1 MEAQLRRFTQIS
13 LKLRTTK
20 KQLNQMTSPRFRPS
34 QLSTLALILGQAL
47 GLSVISFSA
56 FAQVTN
62 GAKSSLPTPISAQS
76 LLGLEAPPQI
86 VITPKQAIP
95 TNGVPSN
102 LTGSSSSNIG
112 QASDLIRLYQEAAFS
127 DPILNAAR
135 FNYQASKELYWQG
148 LSLLLPQASAT
159 PIGTRYYQHAT
170 NGSALTSYTGNS
182 RVFDQKGYT
191 VTLTQPVFNMAA
203 FEASKQGDLNTKLA
217 DMRFYLVQQDLIIRV
232 SQAYFDA
239 LTSQD
244 NVELFR
250 NKKSLIK
257 QQLEVARAKFDAGL
271 ATIVDVNTAQAALDL
286 ANSQEIG
293 AQADLVVKRGVLEQL
308 VGRPVSTLKPLT
320 KEAKIDGVLKDPHSK
335 TKYSKGVPITD
346 SVNPLLPKGQTLEDW
361 INQAET
367 ANFNVLAGQLSV
379 SLAESTYRGSQ
390 ALNYPSVNFVGTAG
404 YNTANGSANSY
415 TPSNTNIYNN
425 TIALQMTI
433 PLVSGG
439 FNSSVIR
446 QNAALL
452 DAAKANYDNARRTAA
467 QNTRTA
473 FTGFYGGLASVKAYE
488 AAERS
493 SSSALESSKLG
504 FQVGTLINIDVL
516 IALDTV
522 ITTRSQLQQARYNTI
537 LNAIKLKA
545 HAAALSDEDLISIN
559 TLLR

>member
-1 MEAQLRRFTQIS
+1 
-13 LKLRTTK
+13 
-20 KQLNQMTSPRFRPS
+20 MTPASFRLS
-34 QLSTLALILGQAL
+34 QLSTLGLILGQVL
-47 GLSVISFSA
+47 GLGVISTNT
-56 FAQVTN
+56 FAQAAN
-62 GAKSSLPTPISAQS
+62 GAKSSLPIPMSAQS
-76 LLGLEAPPQI
+76 LVGLDMPPQM
-86 VITPKQAIP
+86 VIAPKQAIP
-95 TNGVPSN
+95 SNSAPSN
-102 LTGSSSSNIG
+102 LNRNGVANSE

-127 DPILNAAR
+127 DPVLNAAR

-148 LSLLLPQASAT
+148 LSFLLPQAAAV
-159 PIGTRYYQHAT
+159 PVGTRYYQHA
-170 NGSALTSYTGNS
+170 AGNAPAS
-182 RVFDQKGYT
+182 PYPSTRVYDQKSYT
-191 VTLTQPVFNMAA
+191 VTLTQPVFNIAA
-203 FEASKQGDLNTKLA
+203 LEAFKQGDLNTKIA
-217 DMRFYLVQQDLIIRV
+217 DMRFYLAQQDLIIRV

-244 NVELFR
+244 NVELYR
-250 NKKSLIK
+250 NKKGLIK
-257 QQLEVARAKFDAGL
+257 QQLDIAQAKFDAGL

-286 ANSQEIG
+286 ANSQEIT
-293 AQADLVVKRGVLEQL
+293 AQADLIVKRGILEQL
-308 VGRPVSTLKPLT
+308 VGRQVGALKPLT
-320 KEAKIDGVLKDPHSK
+320 KEAKIDGVLKDPRSK
-335 TKYSKGVPITD
+335 NKDGSGIPIAD
-346 SVNPLLPKGQTLEDW
+346 SVNPQLPKGQTLDDW
-361 INQAET
+361 ILQAET

-379 SLAESTYRGSQ
+379 NLAESTYKASQ
-390 ALNYPSVNFVGTAG
+390 ALNYPSVNFVGTAD
-404 YNTANGSANSY
+404 YNTSNGTANSL
-415 TPSNTNIYNN
+415 TPSQTNIYNN

-467 QNTRTA
+467 QSTRTA

-493 SSSALESSKLG
+493 STSALESSKLG

-516 IALDTV
+516 IALDIV

>member
-1 MEAQLRRFTQIS
+1 
-13 LKLRTTK
+13 
-20 KQLNQMTSPRFRPS
+20 
-34 QLSTLALILGQAL
+34 
-47 GLSVISFSA
+47 
-56 FAQVTN
+56 
-62 GAKSSLPTPISAQS
+62 
-76 LLGLEAPPQI
+76 
-86 VITPKQAIP
+86 
-95 TNGVPSN
+95 
-102 LTGSSSSNIG
+102 
-112 QASDLIRLYQEAAFS
+112 
-127 DPILNAAR
+127 
-135 FNYQASKELYWQG
+135 
-148 LSLLLPQASAT
+148 
-159 PIGTRYYQHAT
+159 
-170 NGSALTSYTGNS
+170 
-182 RVFDQKGYT
+182 
-191 VTLTQPVFNMAA
+191 MAA

-217 DMRFYLVQQDLIIRV
+217 DMRFYLAQQDLIIRV

-257 QQLEVARAKFDAGL
+257 QQLEVAQAKFDAGL
-271 ATIVDVNTAQAALDL
+271 ATIIDVNTAQAALDL

-308 VGRPVSTLKPLT
+308 VGRPVGTLRPLT
-320 KEAKIDGVLKDPHSK
+320 KEAKIDGVLKDPRSK
-335 TKYSKGVPITD
+335 TKDSRNIPIAD
-346 SVNPLLPKGQTLEDW
+346 SVNPQLPKGQSLEDW

-390 ALNYPSVNFVGTAG
+390 ALNYPSVSFIGTAG

-425 TIALQMTI
+425 TVALQMTI

-452 DAAKANYDNARRTAA
+452 DASKANYDNARRTAA

-516 IALDTV
+516 IALDTL

-559 TLLR
+559 SLLR

>member
-1 MEAQLRRFTQIS
+1 MYQNE
-13 LKLRTTK
+13 
-20 KQLNQMTSPRFRPS
+20 MTPPRFR
-34 QLSTLALILGQAL
+34 LSKLATLGLILSQAF
-47 GLSVISFSA
+47 GLCVTPSSTWAQSA
-56 FAQVTN
+56 N
-62 GAKSSLPTPISAQS
+62 GTKPSLPTPMNAQS
-76 LLGLEAPPQI
+76 LIGLDMPPQM
-86 VITPKQAIP
+86 VIAPKPAIP
-95 TNGVPSN
+95 NTPAPSN
-102 LTGSSSSNIG
+102 LSGNTASLG

-127 DPILNAAR
+127 DPVLNAAR

-148 LSLLLPQASAT
+148 LSFLLPQANAV
-159 PIGTRYYQHAT
+159 PGGTRYFQHTAG
-170 NGSALTSYTGNS
+170 NAPSGAVTGS
-182 RVFDQKGYT
+182 RVYDQKNYT

-203 FEASKQGDLNTKLA
+203 LEAFKQGDLNTKIA
-217 DMRFYLVQQDLIIRV
+217 DMRFYLAQQDLIIRV

-244 NVELFR
+244 NVALYR
-250 NKKSLIK
+250 NKKGLIK
-257 QQLEVARAKFDAGL
+257 QQLEIAQAKFDAGL

-286 ANSQEIG
+286 ASSQEIA

-308 VGRPVSTLKPLT
+308 VGHPVGSLKPLI
-320 KEAKIDGVLKDPHSK
+320 KEAKIDGVLKDPRSK
-335 TKYSKGVPITD
+335 NKDGNGIPIAE
-346 SVNPLLPKGQTLEDW
+346 SVNPQLPKGQTLEDW
-361 INQAET
+361 IHQAET

-379 SLAESTYRGSQ
+379 NLAESTYRASQ

-404 YNTANGSANSY
+404 YNTSNGTANSL
-415 TPSNTNIYNN
+415 TPSQSNIYNN
-425 TIALQMTI
+425 TLALQMTI

-467 QNTRTA
+467 QSTRAA

-516 IALDTV
+516 IALDTL
-522 ITTRSQLQQARYNTI
+522 ITTRSQLQQARYSTI